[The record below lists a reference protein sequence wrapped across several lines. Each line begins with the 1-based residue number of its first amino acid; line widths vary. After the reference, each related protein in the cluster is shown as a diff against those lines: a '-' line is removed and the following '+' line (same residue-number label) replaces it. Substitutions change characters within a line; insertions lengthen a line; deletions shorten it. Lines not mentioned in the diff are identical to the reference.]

1 MHHIPICSDVIV
13 VDTTGAGDAYCAG
26 FVTAKSRGS
35 DDLMACRVGMATAGL
50 CCIGLSSDAGN
61 TSWESTVKFMEE
73 FFFFL
78 NQRLVY
84 NSTKKHILNYLPFLS
99 FDIFNLKKIRYSNIS
114 C

>member
-73 FFFFL
+73 
-78 NQRLVY
+78 
-84 NSTKKHILNYLPFLS
+84 HLS
-99 FDIFNLKKIRYSNIS
+99 S
-114 C
+114 